1 VPPACDEIAQRFWRP
16 QGFRDLRHVEE
27 EYLVD
32 RVERPV
38 GNEPRAD
45 RAHESADVRLGD
57 PIDPVVVLLGQR
69 PGAGR
74 GGEDLLEAGEVLW
87 PVREVRSGALHDVPR
102 ARPDAFDTRVG
113 MLTVR
118 SQALPEQSDDL
129 RWVGGPSRRFD
140 IEVLLRDVAVHVA
153 ERVEAAREPRPG
165 HESAELSPRASAR

>member
-1 VPPACDEIAQRFWRP
+1 GELVPPACYVIAQRFGRP
-16 QGFRDLRHVEE
+16 QDFRDLRHVEE

-38 GNEPRAD
+38 GSEPRAD

-87 PVREVRSGALHDVPR
+87 PVREMRSGALHDVTR
-102 ARPDAFDTRVG
+102 ARADAFDARVG
-113 MLTVR
+113 MLAVR
-118 SQALPEQSDDL
+118 SQALRQQSEAL
-129 RWVGGPSRRFD
+129 R
-140 IEVLLRDVAVHVA
+140 
-153 ERVEAAREPRPG
+153 
-165 HESAELSPRASAR
+165 RAG